1 MNLGEAIKHLQ
12 WMAAYEDERAAGRDK
27 TIEALRLVVALF
39 PKTRRDL
46 TLLWKALEG
55 QEILEHRKGYI
66 VHLNPPVPLALGLMR
81 DVGLRAWGS
90 ATAPEDVARLE
101 AIAALTIE
109 DGRQG

>member
-1 MNLGEAIKHLQ
+1 MNLGEAIKHLA
-12 WMAAYEDERAAGRDK
+12 WMAAQTELRAEGRDK
-27 TIEALRLVVALF
+27 TIEAMKLVVSLF
-39 PKTRRDL
+39 PKRRRDL

-55 QEILEHRKGYI
+55 EEIIEQRKGYI